1 MRVFVNNFLELFIAF
16 ISWPLSQGLY
26 YVWLL
31 IMSVP
36 DPKRPRKEIELHID
50 RFEAMIAELKVQYEQ
65 YFVDI
70 LPQPPEKLHQA
81 AKRTMRELL
90 KAPFKNSAHR
100 FRLRTLIQRFQTFET
115 YWERVQK
122 QREDGTYSKDVF
134 KAEVRQM
141 QAEDQKR
148 AASKQGA
155 AEARLRDLFSSYQTA
170 LKNTGVAA
178 DKVNFDAFK
187 RSIMTKARQLRE
199 THGVT
204 KLHYKIVTQ
213 GGKVVVKATTK

>member
-1 MRVFVNNFLELFIAF
+1 
-16 ISWPLSQGLY
+16 
-26 YVWLL
+26 
-31 IMSVP
+31 MSVSEQ
-36 DPKRPRKEIELHID
+36 KRPKKEIELQID
-50 RFEAMIAELKVQYEQ
+50 KFEAMIAELKVLYEQ

-70 LPQPPEKLHQA
+70 LPQTPEKLHQTT
-81 AKRTMRELL
+81 RRMMRDLL

-100 FRLRTLIQRFQTFET
+100 FKLRTLIQRFQTFET

-134 KAEVRQM
+134 KAEMRQM
-141 QAEDQKR
+141 QAEEQRK

-155 AEARLRDLFSSYQTA
+155 ADARLRDLFSSYQTA
-170 LKNTGVAA
+170 LKNTGVSS

-187 RSIMTKARQLRE
+187 KSIMAKARQLKE

-213 GGKVVVKATTK
+213 GGKVVIKATTK